1 MMVFVNYS
9 FLEVSFLGNN
19 FLTLVW
25 SMVVVVLA
33 TLLIRFFFEMDFV
46 DQFSGIFSFFL
57 YILLGVWILDA
68 STNMLF
74 KRHDVIISLGIDIFS
89 LSKKK

>member
-1 MMVFVNYS
+1 
-9 FLEVSFLGNN
+9 
-19 FLTLVW
+19 
-25 SMVVVVLA
+25 
-33 TLLIRFFFEMDFV
+33 MDFV

-89 LSKKK
+89 L